1 MTQTN
6 PVLLDIEKSI
16 ALITINRPSAN
27 AINKEAVDS
36 LLSILND
43 IEENKDI
50 RVIMITGQGEKGFC
64 AGFDLKDGANA
75 NYINPKAQE
84 LCNRLEF
91 YTKPIIAVI
100 NGFALGGGCEIALAC
115 HFRFMTTNPKACIG
129 LPETDL
135 GVLPV
140 WGGTQRLP
148 KIVGKSKAMEL
159 IFMAQRLSP
168 EEAHDIGLVDKLYP
182 ADILLSQSRQFAEAL
197 ASRPPLACSA
207 VLKAMTAG
215 EQFGLNA
222 GLEME
227 LAEVANIGL
236 TDDAMEGMR
245 AFFEKRKPVF
255 KGR

>member
-1 MTQTN
+1 MTQAN
-6 PVLLDIEKSI
+6 PVLLDIKKSI

-27 AINKEAVDS
+27 AINKEAVES
-36 LLSILND
+36 LLSILDD
-43 IEENKDI
+43 IEKNKDV

-75 NYINPKAQE
+75 HFINPKAQE

-91 YTKPIIAVI
+91 FTKPVIAVI

-115 HFRFMTTNPKACIG
+115 HFRFMTKDPKACIG

-159 IFMAQRLSP
+159 IFMALRLNP
-168 EEAHDIGLVDKLYP
+168 EEAYTISLVDKLFP
-182 ADILLSQSRQFAEAL
+182 ADSLMAESRQFAANL

-207 VLKAMTAG
+207 ILKAMTAG
-215 EQFGLNA
+215 EQSGLKA

-227 LAEVANIGL
+227 LAEVAKIGL
-236 TDDAMEGMR
+236 SEDAMEGMR
-245 AFFEKRKPVF
+245 AFFEKRKPEF
-255 KGR
+255 MGG